1 MWGKLR
7 PCFLELG
14 GLLEP
19 HGEGMSFWFA
29 MKKVTICVNVNHQH
43 RKTGSLR
50 QTHAPPTAKA
60 SGKKEHL
67 VVGFQLSSFM
77 RQTEPYPLRG
87 SLSL

>member
-7 PCFLELG
+7 PCFLDLESARASRG
-14 GLLEP
+14 GHVLLVCYEESDDLCKCEP
-19 HGEGMSFWFA
+19 PA
-29 MKKVTICVNVNHQH
+29 QK
-43 RKTGSLR
+43 GSLR
-50 QTHAPPTAKA
+50 QTHAPLTAKA

-87 SLSL
+87 SLGL